1 MFELKSKYSPSKDQK
16 NAIEKITSYID
27 KWHKYQTLW
36 WVTGSWK
43 TFTMA
48 NIINKMQKN
57 TLIIAHNKTLAAQ
70 LAQEFKEFF
79 PNNAVHY
86 FVSYYDYYQPEAYV
100 QKTDTYIEKESTI
113 NEEIDRLRHAA
124 TKDLLTRDDVIIV
137 ASVSCIYGIWNVDN
151 YYENSLKLKAWEEY
165 NREDLLKKLVS
176 MQFTRAWNDFSPG
189 QFTVVWDLVEI
200 FPASEEKVVSLDFWW
215 DELSDI
221 KIRDPLTWTVYE
233 DLKETLIFPAKHT
246 VTSKDIIEKI
256 APQIQKE
263 LKERLEVFEG
273 DALRTERLKTKVE
286 YDLEMMQEVWYVN
299 WIENYSMYIDWRKPW
314 DAPNTLINYFW
325 DDFLTLVD
333 ESHMTLSQVWAMYA
347 WDKSR
352 KENLVSAGFRLPS
365 ALENR
370 PLKFEEF
377 EKKMKNIVAV
387 SATPWKYE
395 IEMSCEKP
403 KDFWDFDLTKW
414 KFWKDNEKS
423 RIIPQIMRP
432 TWLLDPEIEVR
443 DMEFMVDWI
452 MEEIRQ
458 CIEKD
463 ERVLITTLT
472 KKSSEEL
479 TDYLLNSWVK
489 VKYLHSEIDT
499 LERLETLKE
508 LREWKID
515 TIVWVN
521 LLREWLDLP
530 EVSRILILDAEKQWF
545 LRSESSLI
553 QIIWRAARN
562 QNWKVIMYS
571 KIDDE
576 SWLPKVSPAM
586 QKAIDL
592 TEFRRKLQ
600 DDFNKENSITPKT
613 VFSSIKEI
621 WVAWTQTKKKEKAK
635 LSLEE
640 KQKTIKRLE
649 LEMDV
654 ASANLDFEKAKELR
668 DEIIKLKK

>member
-16 NAIEKITSYID
+16 NAIDKITSYID

-151 YYENSLKLKAWEEY
+151 YYENSLKLKTWEEY
-165 NREDLLKKLVS
+165 SREDLLKKLVW
-176 MQFTRAWNDFSPG
+176 MQFTRAWNDFSPW
-189 QFTVVWDLVEI
+189 QFTVVWDLIEI

-215 DELSDI
+215 DELNDI

-233 DLKETLIFPAKHT
+233 DLNETLIFPAKHT

-299 WIENYSMYIDWRKPW
+299 WIENYSMYIDWRNPW
-314 DAPNTLINYFW
+314 DTPNTLINYFW

-347 WDKSR
+347 WDRSR

-370 PLKFEEF
+370 PLKFDEF
-377 EKKMKNIVAV
+377 EGKMKNIVAV

-403 KDFWDFDLTKW
+403 KDFWEFDLTKW
-414 KFWKDNEKS
+414 KFWKDNEKD

-452 MEEIRQ
+452 MEELRQ

-479 TDYLLNSWVK
+479 TDYLLNSWIK

-530 EVSRILILDAEKQWF
+530 EVSRIIILDAEKQWF

-571 KIDDE
+571 KLDSE
-576 SWLPKVSPAM
+576 SGLPKISPAM

-592 TEFRRKLQ
+592 TDFRRKLQ
-600 DDFNKENSITPKT
+600 DDFNKENNITPKT